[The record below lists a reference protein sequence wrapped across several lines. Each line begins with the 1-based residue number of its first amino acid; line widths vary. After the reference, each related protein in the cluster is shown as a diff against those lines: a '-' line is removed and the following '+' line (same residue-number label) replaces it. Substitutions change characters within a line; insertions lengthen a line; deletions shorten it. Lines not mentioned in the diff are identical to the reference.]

1 MRSRSSH
8 CRLVEVIME
17 EKEREEA
24 KKEEAAL
31 LDELALLG
39 SMMKL
44 HEWTRF
50 GQEDAAKE
58 ACLEA
63 NLDAEARPQEDA
75 LLPGDN
81 EE

>member
-1 MRSRSSH
+1 
-8 CRLVEVIME
+8 ME